1 MMEKRPF
8 AFYLLEFLLAMQA
21 LGALFGGLSL
31 VFSPS
36 GELLHIPLMVLK
48 GSPFATFMIP
58 GLILL
63 IVLGLFPGI
72 LVLALFR
79 RPVWKAAGMLNIYRG
94 IHWAWTYSL
103 YLGIMLI
110 IWILLEVSWIGYD
123 ILQTIFGLVGVAIV
137 VATLLPA
144 NMRYFGWNKKNE

>member
-1 MMEKRPF
+1 MEKRPF
-8 AFYLLEFLLAMQA
+8 AFYLLVFLLAIQA

-31 VFSPS
+31 VLSPS
-36 GELLHIPLMVLK
+36 GELLHIPLTVLK
-48 GSPFATFMIP
+48 GSPFATFLIP

-63 IVLGLFPGI
+63 IVLGILPGI
-72 LVLALFR
+72 LVFALFR
-79 RPVWKAAGMLNIYRG
+79 RPVWEAASMLNIYRG
-94 IHWAWTYSL
+94 IHWSWTCSL

-144 NMRYFGWNKKNE
+144 NMRYFGWTKTHKL